1 MSLEQDVARMVK
13 LNPHI
18 PEKDLRALVSISYLK
33 ADIVKR
39 MNPQTKEDWVRVDLE
54 LAAQVHL

>member
-1 MSLEQDVARMVK
+1 MSLEQDVARMVR

-33 ADIVKR
+33 ADIITR
-39 MNPQTKEDWVRVDLE
+39 LNPKTKEDWVRVNLE
-54 LAAQVHL
+54 LSAQL